1 MSDLQETER
10 DNWTR
15 RAPMSKEEKLELIR
29 EMKDW
34 LKASKQ
40 EEHGR

>member
-1 MSDLQETER
+1 MRDLQETER

-40 EEHGR
+40 EEHSR